1 MYPKGSFVTS
11 LFILCCLTALCGR
24 STASYCSLDRMKK
37 LAMEACEHL
46 FETFDMRERRSINHG
61 HNVNSADNSE
71 SEKFYHYVRRSTYPQ
86 GGYLKM
92 GLNHYRRLSQL
103 DISPR
108 YKAKKLSQLHHD
120 EKFRFKRNE
129 ESYSNS
135 ISYCCYHKCD
145 EDFFC

>member
-1 MYPKGSFVTS
+1 MFSKSFVAAIFVVCY
-11 LFILCCLTALCGR
+11 LGALCERGNA
-24 STASYCSLDRMKK
+24 TYCSLDRMKK

-46 FETFDMRERRSINHG
+46 FETFDVRERRSIDHEHG
-61 HNVNSADNSE
+61 VNSVETSARE
-71 SEKFYHYVRRSTYPQ
+71 RFYHYVRRSSYPQ

-92 GLNHYRRLSQL
+92 GLNHYRKLSQL

-108 YKAKKLSQLHHD
+108 YKAKKLSQLQQE
-120 EKFRFKRNE
+120 EKMRFKRNE